1 MIELTQKDF
10 ILSGK
15 KLKVNNKLFKQMGGM
30 VVFKAD
36 WCGHCRRLLPE
47 LEEVSSNTG
56 RLYPIVI
63 VDADKNPQIIQKA
76 NIQGFPTVKF
86 VDKHG
91 YIKSD
96 YSGGRTASD
105 ILEAIC
111 SNNGS
116 KGAFCKY

>member
-1 MIELTQKDF
+1 MIELSQKDF
-10 ILSGK
+10 SIEGN
-15 KLKVNNKLFKQMGGM
+15 KLKSNKNIFKQMGGM
-30 VVFKAD
+30 IVFKAD

-56 RLYPIVI
+56 QLYPIVI
-63 VDADKNPQIIQKA
+63 IDADKNPQLVKKA
-76 NIQGFPTVKF
+76 GINGFPTVKF
-86 VDKHG
+86 VNKQG

-111 SNNGS
+111 SNNGN